1 MPIPNA
7 SPPTAVAL
15 LVVAA
20 RNARDPDLGSIVGSV
35 LVGVVVG
42 ILARL
47 LVPGRDHLGVVGTL
61 AIGIVGAL
69 IGGWLAGAVFPHTAG
84 IDWIASI
91 AAAIVLILLI
101 RAASGRRRWSW
112 RRLWGWR

>member
-1 MPIPNA
+1 MPISNG
-7 SPPTAVAL
+7 SPSAAFAL
-15 LVVAA
+15 LVAA
-20 RNARDPDLGSIVGSV
+20 RNARDPDLGSILGFV

-42 ILARL
+42 IVARL
-47 LVPGRDHLGVVGTL
+47 LVPGRDHLGALGTL
-61 AIGIVGAL
+61 AVGIVGAL

-91 AAAIVLILLI
+91 AAAIVLVLLI